1 MKPDRSC
8 AGYRRVR
15 HGRLAVLSALTA
27 GMLALAGCGG
37 DNGSPSAS
45 ASSLKQV
52 SNDAQQQNQ
61 DQAQAANTTYVDPVA
76 YSEKAGDG
84 LAVSQVSEK
93 AAVMHYTWS
102 SGKTKVKYTTTTG
115 HLTAQDVSG
124 NPEASMSYVAY
135 TAPST
140 NGKPRPV
147 TFIYNGGPGSSSIWL
162 RLGSFAPTRVA
173 TPDPLFGNNWPN
185 YPLIDNKESLIDTT
199 DMVFIDPP
207 GTGLSE
213 AVLPNT
219 NQKYWTTD
227 ADVNI
232 MRDFVQRYL
241 NVNNRASSPIY
252 LYGESYGT
260 PRTDMLAL
268 ALESAG
274 VHLTGITLQSSIL
287 NYFDDAVEAVAIT
300 DNTEGLLLDTD
311 TLAGYFPGY
320 AEVAAY
326 YDQVSPAPLSQGL
339 LALQEEVFATAFYN
353 QLKKYS
359 QTWTLT
365 QLGIPTA
372 LGTPVYPGNA
382 KLVQWQI
389 PSSLTMSALQ
399 DYFGQSTT
407 QAPFGTT
414 LKPGFTI
421 GRYDGRVSLP
431 NSDPRLQSDGDP
443 SDILIS
449 QPFTNALATQMP
461 DYLGYTAPNATYVP
475 LNDDII
481 GLWDFSHNG
490 QPVPDT
496 IPDLLGALTLN
507 PQLKVL
513 SENGFHDLATP
524 FFSTEK
530 QLARLQTVT
539 GLNPDLQVN
548 FFQGG
553 HMIYLDDV
561 ARPKMKSDLA
571 LFYQNRRLPDALT
584 LWTLPPP
591 WRDEGP
597 AGTPTGPAPAPASGA
612 SSATI
617 PLPVVQT
624 ATAP

>member
-15 HGRLAVLSALTA
+15 HGRLAVLSAMTV
-27 GMLALAGCGG
+27 GILALAGCGG

-52 SNDAQQQNQ
+52 ANDAQQQSPNQ
-61 DQAQAANTTYVDPVA
+61 NQASAKNQPYVDPVA
-76 YSEKAGDG
+76 YSPNAGDG

-102 SGKTKVKYTTTTG
+102 GKTKVNYTTTTG
-115 HLTAQDVSG
+115 HLTAQDLNG

-135 TAPST
+135 TAPSS

-147 TFIYNGGPGSSSIWL
+147 TFVYNGGPGSSSIWL

-199 DMVFIDPP
+199 DLVFIDPP

-213 AVLPNT
+213 AILPNT
-219 NQKYWTTD
+219 NQKYWGSD

-232 MRDFVQRYL
+232 MRDFVERYL
-241 NVNNRASSPIY
+241 NVNNRNSSPIY

-300 DNTEGLLLDTD
+300 QNTLGLLLQTD
-311 TLAGYFPGY
+311 TLAGYYPGY

-339 LALQEEVFATAFYN
+339 LALQEEVFASVFYN
-353 QLKKYS
+353 QFQKYS
-359 QTWTLT
+359 QTWVLT

-372 LGTPVYPGNA
+372 LGTPVYPSNA
-382 KLVQWQI
+382 TLVQWQI
-389 PSSLTMSALQ
+389 PSSLSIQALQ

-407 QAPFGTT
+407 QVPYGTT

-475 LNDDII
+475 LNDAII
-481 GLWDFSHNG
+481 NVWDFSHAG
-490 QPVPDT
+490 QPLPDT

-524 FFSTEK
+524 FFTTEK
-530 QLARLQTVT
+530 QLARLQTVP
-539 GLNPDLQVN
+539 GLNADLQVN
-548 FFQGG
+548 FFPGG

-561 ARPKMKSDLA
+561 ARPKMKADLA
-571 LFYQNRRLPDALT
+571 RFYQNRRLPDALT

-591 WRDEGP
+591 WQDEGP
-597 AGTPTGPAPAPASGA
+597 AGTPTGSTPASGA
-612 SSATI
+612 SAAT
-617 PLPVVQT
+617 LPVVQT